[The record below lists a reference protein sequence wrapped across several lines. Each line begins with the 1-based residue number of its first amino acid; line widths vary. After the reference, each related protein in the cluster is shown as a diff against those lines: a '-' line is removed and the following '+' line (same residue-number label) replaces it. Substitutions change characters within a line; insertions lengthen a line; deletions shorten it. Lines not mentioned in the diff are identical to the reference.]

1 MRKLFIRLLAVA
13 MAVGMSFWIVL
24 PAGAQDQKED
34 KDESV
39 FTLEEVTVTAT
50 KRSESLQAVPR
61 SLSVISAD
69 DLQVRVASSSVQEII
84 ENTAGVSFAA
94 GGPWLNHI
102 GMRGVMPNTAEFG
115 SEPAVQF
122 NIDGNVS
129 MNSENG
135 IPSMFKAMNDVER
148 IEVLRGPSGAINGRM
163 AAAGSVNVV
172 SKDPD
177 FDDFNG
183 YVGYNYGNYETKN
196 AKAAINLPLSATG
209 LDLPSYIE
217 NLALRFAYRQ
227 DEHDYYVKFSDE
239 WVDLMGEDASGNQDF
254 MTWRAKLKWQPAP
267 FLDVLAHLEYSVDE
281 SNTSLT
287 VTPID
292 KAGIFPFPTPPHSD
306 DPWLLTFP
314 LPSFPASKKEE
325 WTNSLKV
332 NWTTGYGTV
341 TGRYAHTRIPVDC
354 SQQAGGPGPGQGGVC
369 YDGDKTQDEYEV
381 YIASLDSSKIEW
393 MAGAY
398 YYYKKDY
405 TGPDQEVASIDPDA
419 VTISFTDYYGNAD
432 YYPGVSFP
440 TFDANNLAQPWMPSF
455 VDVNADS
462 IVFLANTANRPI
474 DSYSI
479 YGSIKVPFLED
490 RHAFTLSLR
499 KNWEE
504 KKRQVAVAVYGA
516 DEFNTNNGLPHFT
529 WDAGSSQWECD
540 NCYELYQEPSGT
552 WVTNDN
558 PVNYTVGYEFNLNDD
573 ILLYANVN
581 NGYKPGGIS
590 PNAMPP
596 TFYEPEKMTNYALG
610 TRSKWFDSRFRLNV
624 EAYLMTFENYQQN
637 LASEGVLSYPLG
649 GTTYT
654 QAYRFQSRTEN
665 YGTTNIWGIE
675 LDYDWLITNRDR
687 LKGNAEFRHA
697 EYGDFDLDRG
707 SDTQNP
713 PGSPRYVHFG
723 GRQMAFSPKFSWYG
737 SYSHR
742 FNIGDITITPQVD
755 ARYVS
760 KSFVNSEYW
769 WEVVQPEIWQP
780 AYWKFDGFLSIAPE
794 SGRWVVN
801 AYIKN
806 ATETVIRNF
815 AGFVVNIEAPRTYG
829 VGLTFNF

>member
-1 MRKLFIRLLAVA
+1 MKRFFIRLLAVG
-13 MAVGMSFWIVL
+13 MAVGMSFWIAL
-24 PAGAQDQKED
+24 PAGAQEAD

-50 KRSESLQAVPR
+50 KRSESLQSVPR

-69 DLQVRVASSSVQEII
+69 DLQVRAASSSVQEII

-122 NIDGNVS
+122 NVDGNVS

-135 IPSMFKAMNDVER
+135 IPAMFKAMNDVER

-172 SKDPD
+172 SRDPD

-183 YVGYNYGNYETKN
+183 YVGYTYGNYNTQN

-209 LDLPSYIE
+209 LELPSYIQ
-217 NLALRFAYRQ
+217 NLALRFAWRQ
-227 DEHDYYVKFSDE
+227 DKHDYYVKYSDD
-239 WVDLMGEDASGNQDF
+239 WVDLMGGEDASGNQDF
-254 MTWRAKLKWQPAP
+254 MTWRAKLRWQPTTN
-267 FLDVLAHLEYSVDE
+267 LDILAHLEYSEDE
-281 SNTSLT
+281 SSTSLT
-287 VTPID
+287 VTPVD
-292 KAGIFPFPTPPHSD
+292 HAGIFPFPTPPHPD

-314 LPSFPASKKEE
+314 LPSFPSMKNEE
-325 WTNSLKV
+325 WTDSLKV
-332 NWTTGYGTV
+332 SWTTGYGTV
-341 TGRYAHTRIPVDC
+341 TGRYAHTWIPVDC
-354 SQQAGGPGPGQGGVC
+354 SQQPGGPGPGQGGVC

-381 YIASLDSSKIEW
+381 YMTSPDDSKIEW

-405 TGPDQEVASIDPDA
+405 TGPDLDVATIDEAATTVTFSDWYGRDLYAGVDSDTFPANDPTQSFMPDF
-419 VTISFTDYYGNAD
+419 I
-432 YYPGVSFP
+432 
-440 TFDANNLAQPWMPSF
+440 
-455 VDVNADS
+455 DVNADS
-462 IVFLANTANRPI
+462 VVFITDQQKRPI

-479 YGSIKVPFLED
+479 YGSIKVPFLEYK
-490 RHAFTLSLR
+490 HAFTLSLR

-504 KKRQVAVAVYGA
+504 KKSQVAIAVFGA
-516 DEFNTNNGLPHFT
+516 DEENTNNGLPHFT
-529 WDAGSSQWECD
+529 FDADQEQWECD
-540 NCYELYQEPSGT
+540 NCYIIHQEPGDT
-552 WVTNDN
+552 WQTADN
-558 PVNYTVGYEFNLNDD
+558 PFNYTIGYEYNLNDD

-581 NGYKPGGIS
+581 NGFKPGGIT
-590 PNAMPP
+590 PNAIPP
-596 TFYEPEKMTNYALG
+596 SYYAPEKMTNYALG
-610 TRSKWFDSRFRLNV
+610 TRSAWFNDRLRLNI
-624 EAYLMTFENYQQN
+624 EAYLMRFEDYQQN
-637 LASEGVLSYPLG
+637 LANAGPITYTLG
-649 GTTYT
+649 GDSYT
-654 QAYRFQSRTEN
+654 QAYNFSSRTFN
-665 YGTTNIWGIE
+665 YGTTDIWGVE
-675 LDYDWLITNRDR
+675 LDYDWLITTRDR
-687 LKGNAEFRHA
+687 FKGNMEFRHA
-697 EYGDFDLDRG
+697 EYGELDLDRG
-707 SDTQNP
+707 PDSQNP
-713 PGSPRYVHFG
+713 PGSDRYVSFG
-723 GRQMAFSPKFSWYG
+723 GRQMAFSPKFSAYG

-742 FNIGDITITPQVD
+742 FNIGNITITPQVD

-769 WEVVQPEIWQP
+769 WEIVQPEIWQP
-780 AYWKFDGFLSIAPE
+780 AYWKFDGFLNIAPE

-829 VGLTFNF
+829 VGLTYNF